1 MAFKGYKRGGNS
13 TLARLCLGFGNLLA
27 ATPGFPAPQAVT
39 VHPSRTR
46 RGRFGRIAG
55 RAALLSLTLTV
66 LSLVHIDPV
75 GATTLERRVVTS
87 NDDAEESA
95 TGKVSRTSS
104 DLELVNDGTDQTV
117 GMRWAALTIPA
128 GVTITAAYIQF
139 SAKESQSVATSLVLR
154 GQAADNP
161 LNFGSANGGISTRPR
176 TTAATNWAPVAWT
189 VGQVGANQRTPDLSA
204 VIQEIVSRPGWAS
217 GNALVMIVNGTGHRT
232 AWAWD
237 GSVAGA
243 PLLHVEYD
251 PPDFPPVASLTV
263 SQLFTP
269 ALTLRADASGSTD
282 TDATPIASYQFD
294 FGDGSPVVTTTAPTA
309 TAQHTY
315 AAMGPYT
322 VTLTATDTAN
332 KTSTPASTT
341 ITVQPDF
348 PPAASVAV
356 TQLATPALTVSANGS
371 GSTDTDLT
379 PIASYQF
386 DFGDGSPVVTTT
398 APTASA
404 QHTYAAAGPYTV
416 TLTVTDTGSNP
427 STPASTTTTVQPD
440 FPPAASLAVTQL
452 ATPMLTMRA
461 DASGSTDA
469 DLTPIASYQFDFG
482 DGSPVV
488 TTTAPTAT
496 AQHAYAAPGPYT
508 VTLIVTDTGNNASTP
523 ASFPIA
529 VDPPPDFPPVASV
542 AVTQVV
548 TPALTVSASGSGST
562 DTDLTPIA
570 SYQFDFGDGSPVVT
584 TTAPTA
590 TAQHTYAA
598 PGPYTVTLTVT
609 DTGSNP
615 STPASATISIQPDFP
630 PAASLAV
637 TQLATPVLTVS
648 ASGSASTDTDLTP
661 IASYHFNFGDGTPV
675 VNTTAPTSTAQHT
688 YAAAGPYT
696 VTLTVT
702 DTGNNT
708 STPASFPVTVNPP
721 PDSPPVAS
729 LAVTQLA
736 TPALTVSASGSGSTD
751 TDFTPIASYH
761 FNFGDGSPVV
771 NTTAP
776 TATAQHTYAAA
787 GPYTV
792 TLTVTD
798 TGNNTS
804 TPASATITVNPSATP
819 IIVERRVATSADDA
833 EESSGAVM
841 YLTSSD
847 LELVYD
853 GNNQTVG
860 MRWTGLGINP
870 GATITSA
877 YIQFSAKESQS
888 EVTNLVFR
896 AQAADNPATFGT
908 ANGDVSTR
916 PRTTAA
922 TNWAPVAWTLG
933 EVGANQRTPD
943 LSAAIQEIV
952 NRPGW
957 AYGNAL
963 VMIVNGTGHRTAWA
977 YNGSTTAAPL
987 LHVEFVG
994 GTPPDLPPNAA
1005 LNVTQLTT
1013 PPLTVRADAS
1023 GSTDTDATPIASY
1036 QFNFGDGTPVV
1047 TTTAPTAIAQ
1057 HTYAAAS
1064 FYTVTVTATDTAN
1077 KTSTPASTTLA
1088 VTQDGG
1094 PLVAVYVGYMDSH
1107 HPVNP
1112 QPKPNPWRGSPNVV
1126 FVGTPDGLA
1135 GDPPTGGWDT
1145 STIRVDNLT
1154 SGTLSGVV
1162 VTCDIGTH
1170 HYALWGTN
1178 TIPAGNRLILA
1189 QTGFENFDGSD
1200 SSPGLP
1206 GCYGCD
1212 PTTCTTLRSSI
1223 VPVVHVSIGG
1233 NTLHYYDPAQMLNTQ
1248 GADAAGCPYVGGP
1261 LPQTRYDESEDW
1273 TPINTTPPPLA
1284 ARFGPEGEASP
1295 GSDAPRALWLAP
1307 PAPNPSRGQF
1317 AVRFATPRQGHVRV
1331 VLYDLTGRVVH
1342 RFVDGELYAGGYNFK
1357 VDLHDIASG
1366 IYFIS
1371 LETPEATEHK
1381 KLVLMR

>member
-27 ATPGFPAPQAVT
+27 ATPGFPSPQAVT
-39 VHPSRTR
+39 VRPSRTR

-176 TTAATNWAPVAWT
+176 TTSATNWAPVAWT

-348 PPAASVAV
+348 PPVAGVAV

-386 DFGDGSPVVTTT
+386 DFGDGSPVVATT

-452 ATPMLTMRA
+452 ATP
-461 DASGSTDA
+461 
-469 DLTPIASYQFDFG
+469 
-482 DGSPVV
+482 
-488 TTTAPTAT
+488 
-496 AQHAYAAPGPYT
+496 
-508 VTLIVTDTGNNASTP
+508 
-523 ASFPIA
+523 
-529 VDPPPDFPPVASV
+529 
-542 AVTQVV
+542 
-548 TPALTVSASGSGST
+548 
-562 DTDLTPIA
+562 
-570 SYQFDFGDGSPVVT
+570 
-584 TTAPTA
+584 
-590 TAQHTYAA
+590 
-598 PGPYTVTLTVT
+598 
-609 DTGSNP
+609 
-615 STPASATISIQPDFP
+615 
-630 PAASLAV
+630 
-637 TQLATPVLTVS
+637 VLTVS

-675 VNTTAPTSTAQHT
+675 VNTTAPTATAQHT

-708 STPASFPVTVNPP
+708 STPASFPVTINPP

-963 VMIVNGTGHRTAWA
+963 VMVVNGTGHRTAWA

-1178 TIPAGNRLILA
+1178 TIPAGNRLILV

-1317 AVRFATPRQGHVRV
+1317 AVRFATPQQGHVRV